1 MRLKYRV
8 NEKSPRFGAQLDIAE
23 NKEFD
28 VSDIMEPNFSSE
40 GTFRANR
47 GSFKRSFNIMGMINL
62 AGKGSRLAVLT
73 LSDAATDRMIGRMQV
88 RFSDQVMFMGII
100 QPHFCC
106 TCIFIAFVYA
116 HYVIDNF

>member
-106 TCIFIAFVYA
+106 TFFIAFVYA